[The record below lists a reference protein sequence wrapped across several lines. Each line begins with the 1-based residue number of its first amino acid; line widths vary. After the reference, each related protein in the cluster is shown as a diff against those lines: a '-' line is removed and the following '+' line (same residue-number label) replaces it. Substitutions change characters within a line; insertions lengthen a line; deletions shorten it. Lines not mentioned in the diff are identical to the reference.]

1 MAMRPKQ
8 PEAPFDDLFRS
19 SLEAIVDPAHEL
31 IRLAALI
38 DWSRFDDAFGTH
50 YHDRKGRR
58 GLPTR
63 LMAGLHLLKHM
74 KGLSDEET
82 CAAWLENP
90 YFQAFCGETHFQHR
104 LPFDRSS
111 MTRWRQRIG
120 ADDLEALL
128 AETIAVAVKTKA
140 VSKRQLE
147 RITVDTTVQT
157 KAVAYPTDSHLIL
170 RAIEWLNRA
179 AKRHGINLRQS
190 FTRVATRAQREVA
203 RLLHGRGHKQGMRW
217 LRTMR
222 TWLGRLVRDIR
233 RKIAGD
239 LALEAAFATV
249 LERAER
255 ILDQQPGDKNKLY
268 ALHAPEVECI
278 GKGKARV
285 RYEFGC
291 KTSIA
296 TTNERTKGGQ
306 FVLGAMA
313 LPGNPYD
320 GHSLAGQIDQ
330 VARLTGHAV
339 ARAYVDRG
347 YRGHKIER
355 DGLDITISH
364 IRGITS
370 PTIRREMRRRNGI
383 EPVIGHMKDDGHL
396 ERNHLAG
403 SQGDAINAILCA
415 AGHNMRLLARWIR
428 LLFALLV
435 AIIIGQPKQ
444 NPVDHP
450 LAIAEQN

>member
-1 MAMRPKQ
+1 MRPKQ
-8 PEAPFDDLFRS
+8 PETPSDDLFRS
-19 SLEAIVDPAHEL
+19 SLEAIIDPRHEL
-31 IRLAALI
+31 VQLSALI
-38 DWSRFDDAFGTH
+38 DWGRFDDAFGTH
-50 YHDRKGRR
+50 YHEAKGRH

-111 MTRWRQRIG
+111 LTRWRQRIG
-120 ADDLEALL
+120 SGDLEALL
-128 AETIAVAVKTKA
+128 AETIAVAVKTEA
-140 VSKRQLE
+140 VSERQLE

-157 KAVAYPTDSHLIL
+157 KAVAHPTDSHLIL

-179 AKRHGINLRQS
+179 ATRHSIKLRQS
-190 FTRVATRAQREVA
+190 FLRLATWARREVA
-203 RLLHGRGHKQGMRW
+203 RLLHTGGHKQG
-217 LRTMR
+217 LRCIRKMR
-222 TWLGRLVRDIR
+222 TWLGRLIRDIR

-239 LALEAAFATV
+239 PALEAAFGTV

-255 ILDQQPGDKNKLY
+255 VLNQRPGDKDKLY

-278 GKGKARV
+278 GKGKART

-330 VARLTGHAV
+330 VEQLTGTPV
-339 ARAYVDRG
+339 KRAYVDRG
-347 YRGHKIER
+347 YRGHKIEC
-355 DGLDITISH
+355 DGLDVTISQT
-364 IRGITS
+364 RGITS
-370 PTIRREMRRRNGI
+370 PTIRREMRRRSGI
-383 EPVIGHMKDDGHL
+383 EPVIGHLKEDGHF
-396 ERNHLAG
+396 ERNHLSG
-403 SQGDAINAILCA
+403 TEGDAINAILCA
-415 AGHNMRLLARWIR
+415 AGHNMRLLARWVR
-428 LLFALLV
+428 LLFALIV
-435 AIIIGQPKQ
+435 AIFLGRTPQ
-444 NPVDHP
+444 NPVDHH
-450 LAIAEQN
+450 LAIVA

>member
-1 MAMRPKQ
+1 MRPKPPQ
-8 PEAPFDDLFRS
+8 APCDDLFRS
-19 SLEAIVDPAHEL
+19 SLKMILDPEHEL
-31 IRLAALI
+31 LKLADLI
-38 DWSRFDDAFGTH
+38 DWDRFDDAFGPF
-50 YHDRKGRR
+50 YHERKGRR
-58 GLPTR
+58 GLRTR

-82 CAAWLENP
+82 CAAWRENP

-120 ADDLEALL
+120 ASDLEALL
-128 AETIAVAVKTKA
+128 VETIAVAVKTRA
-140 VSKRQLE
+140 VSERQLE

-157 KAVAYPTDSHLIL
+157 KAVAHPTDSHLIL

-190 FTRVATRAQREVA
+190 FLRLATRARREVA
-203 RLLHGRGHKQGMRW
+203 RLLHGRGHKQGLRW
-217 LRTMR
+217 LRNMR
-222 TWLGRLVRDIR
+222 TWLGRLTRDIR

-239 LALEAAFATV
+239 PGLEVAFATV

-255 ILDQQPGDKNKLY
+255 VLGQKPGDKKKLY

-278 GKGKARV
+278 GKGKART

-296 TTNERTKGGQ
+296 TTNERCKGGQ
-306 FVLGAMA
+306 FVLGAMS

-330 VARLTGHAV
+330 VTRLTGTSV
-339 ARAYVDRG
+339 ARVYVDRG
-347 YRGHKIER
+347 YRGHKIKR

-364 IRGITS
+364 TRGITS
-370 PTIRREMRRRNGI
+370 PTIRREMRRRSGI
-383 EPVIGHMKDDGHL
+383 EPVIGHLKEDGHL

-403 SQGDAINAILCA
+403 AEGDAINAILCA
-415 AGHNMRLLARWIR
+415 AGHNMRLLAAWIR
-428 LLFALLV
+428 LLFALLM
-435 AIIIGQPKQ
+435 AIILRRTAQ
-444 NPVDHP
+444 NPDDHQ
-450 LAIAEQN
+450 LAIAA